1 MSKSQMSKS
10 QSLIEQ
16 LYRERYVGFR
26 NALAPVVGSREAAHD
41 VVQEAFAR
49 ALRDVNKLRRQ
60 ESLAPWVWQIAINLA
75 LRERGRRS
83 LDELPEELT
92 ILEPER
98 DPMLAA
104 AVCALPPKRRIV
116 LFLRYYADFTYSEIA
131 EALDIAEGTVGATL
145 SQAHA
150 TLLDILMNRKE
161 VAP

>member
-1 MSKSQMSKS
+1 MSKS

-16 LYRERYVGFR
+16 LYRERYIGFR

-49 ALRDVNKLRRQ
+49 ALRDVNKLRNQ
-60 ESLAPWVWQIAINLA
+60 DSLAPWVWQIAMNLA
-75 LRERGRRS
+75 LRERGRRTT
-83 LDELPEELT
+83 DELPDDLS

-98 DPMLAA
+98 DPLLAA
-104 AVCALPPKRRIV
+104 AVRSLPPKRRLI
-116 LFLRYYADFTYSEIA
+116 LYLRYYGQFTYGEIA
-131 EALDIAEGTVGATL
+131 EALGITEGTVGATL

-150 TLLDILMNRKE
+150 TLLDLLMNREE

>member
-1 MSKSQMSKS
+1 MSKS

-49 ALRDVNKLRRQ
+49 ALRDVSKLRRQ
-60 ESLAPWVWQIAINLA
+60 ESLAPWVWQIAMNLA
-75 LRERGRRS
+75 LRERGRRTT
-83 LDELPEELT
+83 DELPEDLS

-98 DPMLAA
+98 DPLLAA
-104 AVCALPPKRRIV
+104 AVRALPPKRRVV
-116 LFLRYYADFTYSEIA
+116 LFLRYYGQFTYGEIG
-131 EALDIAEGTVGATL
+131 EALGITEGTVGATL

-150 TLLDILMNRKE
+150 ALLAVLMNKE